1 MAVGILWNELHKSSY
16 SNTAKVTK
24 PYQKEQKRRKEGRER
39 GRVEGRRAEGRKRQ
53 RKQEKALLE
62 LEKQVLFSKQEAH
75 VDEMGRHNT

>member
-39 GRVEGRRAEGRKRQ
+39 GRVEGRRVEGRDRENK
-53 RKQEKALLE
+53 KK
-62 LEKQVLFSKQEAH
+62 LFFS
-75 VDEMGRHNT
+75 